1 MNTAV
6 RRLSVCA
13 VLGGALLVGAA
24 VAPATSSACDLAF
37 VRQCVP
43 PIEVVGD
50 LDCQYF

>member
-1 MNTAV
+1 MITMA
-6 RRLSVCA
+6 RRLSVCV

-24 VAPATSSACDLAF
+24 VTPATSSAGDLAY